1 MNKKMFLFLLG
12 IRAELQ
18 KEADI
23 WIDFGIDINSKRT
36 EALWKIR
43 EQIVKQCEK
52 ELKLPVS
59 EYQYTT
65 LSWALE
71 HLDEGE
77 TFDWTKN
84 GVKHSGKNFEDL
96 WNLIQEEKNEMRCR
110 ECVHYSDDFGG
121 CVKMHSFKPGC
132 KFKRRKKNEP

>member
-1 MNKKMFLFLLG
+1 MNKEMFLFLLG

-18 KEADI
+18 KEADV
-23 WIDFGIDINSKRT
+23 WIEFGIGINSKRT

-59 EYQYTT
+59 EYRYTT

-77 TFDWTKN
+77 TFDWTEN

-96 WNLIQEEKNEMRCR
+96 WNLIQEERGDE
-110 ECVHYSDDFGG
+110 
-121 CVKMHSFKPGC
+121 
-132 KFKRRKKNEP
+132 KR

>member
-1 MNKKMFLFLLG
+1 MNKEMFLFLLD
-12 IRAELQ
+12 IRAELL
-18 KEADI
+18 KEADA
-23 WIDFGIDINSKRT
+23 WIAFGIGINSKRT
-36 EALWKIR
+36 AALWKICD
-43 EQIVKQCEK
+43 QIVKQCEK
-52 ELKLPVS
+52 KLKLPVS
-59 EYQYTT
+59 EYQDTT

-132 KFKRRKKNEP
+132 KFKKRKEE

>member
-1 MNKKMFLFLLG
+1 MNKEMFLFLLG
-12 IRAELQ
+12 IRAELK
-18 KEADI
+18 KETDV
-23 WIDFGIDINSKRT
+23 WIDFGIDIDSKRT

-71 HLDEGE
+71 AIDKGE
-77 TFDWTKN
+77 AFTWKEN
-84 GVKHSGKNFEDL
+84 EVERSGRSFEDL
-96 WNLIQEEKNEMRCR
+96 WNLIQEEKNE
-110 ECVHYSDDFGG
+110 
-121 CVKMHSFKPGC
+121 P
-132 KFKRRKKNEP
+132 

>member
-1 MNKKMFLFLLG
+1 MNKEMFLFLLG
-12 IRAELQ
+12 IRAELL
-18 KEADI
+18 KEADA
-23 WIDFGIDINSKRT
+23 WIAFGIGINSKRT
-36 EALWKIR
+36 AALWKICAR
-43 EQIVKQCEK
+43 IVEQCEK

-59 EYQYTT
+59 EYQDTT

-71 HLDEGE
+71 HLNEGE
-77 TFDWTKN
+77 TFDWTQN

-121 CVKMHSFKPGC
+121 CVKMHSFKPEC
-132 KFKRRKKNEP
+132 KFKKRKEE

>member
-1 MNKKMFLFLLG
+1 MNKEMFLFLLD
-12 IRAELQ
+12 IRAELL
-18 KEADI
+18 KEADA
-23 WIDFGIDINSKRT
+23 WIAFGIGINSKRT
-36 EALWKIR
+36 AALWKICD
-43 EQIVKQCEK
+43 QIVKQCEK
-52 ELKLPVS
+52 KLKLPVS
-59 EYQYTT
+59 EYQDTT

-132 KFKRRKKNEP
+132 KFKRRKEE

>member
-1 MNKKMFLFLLG
+1 MNKEMFLFLLG
-12 IRAELQ
+12 IRAELK
-18 KEADI
+18 KETDV

-84 GVKHSGKNFEDL
+84 GVKRSGKNFEDL
-96 WNLIQEEKNEMRCR
+96 WNLIQEEMNEA
-110 ECVHYSDDFGG
+110 EEQEG
-121 CVKMHSFKPGC
+121 
-132 KFKRRKKNEP
+132 

>member
-1 MNKKMFLFLLG
+1 MNKEMFLFLLG
-12 IRAELQ
+12 IRAELK
-18 KEADI
+18 KETDV

-96 WNLIQEEKNEMRCR
+96 WNLIQEERR
-110 ECVHYSDDFGG
+110 ESE
-121 CVKMHSFKPGC
+121 
-132 KFKRRKKNEP
+132 RI